1 MQFLDNLSCEAEQRT
16 DSSLTWGHIRR
27 VNCSV
32 WAVLA
37 NPLPVWE
44 ETPCYPPHQVRP
56 PPPPRLR
63 RTALR
68 SRRPRSRASPSH
80 NPEGMALNLSFA
92 AFAAFAAAA
101 GVIPTYPTS
110 AQPFASAV
118 QPVQVKRFP
127 QQQHGDGHHGH
138 QDQKNLQPGLWI
150 QHEQRQA
157 STSGRKKK
165 NPIEKHILGGGG

>member
-1 MQFLDNLSCEAEQRT
+1 MRGGPKN
-16 DSSLTWGHIRR
+16 SSLSWGHICRL
-27 VNCSV
+27 NCSV
-32 WAVLA
+32 WAVLV

-44 ETPCYPPHQVRP
+44 ETPCYPPHQVPR

-80 NPEGMALNLSFA
+80 NPVGMALNLSFA
-92 AFAAFAAAA
+92 AFAPTPAAAA
-101 GVIPTYPTS
+101 GVIPTYPAS

-127 QQQHGDGHHGH
+127 QQQHRDGHHGH
-138 QDQKNLQPGLWI
+138 QDQKNLQPSLWS
-150 QHEQRQA
+150 QHEQWRA
-157 STSGRKKK
+157 STSGEKKYHRETH
-165 NPIEKHILGGGG
+165 PWRWRLTMLTCPG